1 MQKAKNLAVSKL
13 AAIVFVVILIVAVSV
28 AVSVVIYWKNNQPSP
43 STAIVSATINPTTVN
58 QNGTSSIK
66 VETQSRVDYSQTI
79 TIEIQTGAIQFL
91 NFSVGPTNL
100 QNNNGTWQY
109 EMALP
114 PDASLTQPIKIQVGM
129 ISPATSETVP
139 IEVDAY
145 CNGTSLY
152 SQSLSLTIN
161 K

>member
-1 MQKAKNLAVSKL
+1 MRRTKNLAISKL
-13 AAIVFVVILIVAVSV
+13 TAIVFIVILVV
-28 AVSVVIYWKNNQPSP
+28 AVSVVIYWKMSQPSS
-43 STAIVSATINPTTVN
+43 STAIFSATIDPTTVN

-66 VETQSRVDYSQTI
+66 VETQSLVNYSQTI
-79 TIEIQTGAIQFL
+79 TIEIQTGTIQFL
-91 NFSVGPTNL
+91 SFAVGSTSL

-109 EMALP
+109 DIALP
-114 PDASLTQPIKIQVGM
+114 ADASITQPIRIQVGM
-129 ISPATSETVP
+129 IGPATSETVP